1 MQKDGQVSIYSQ
13 QLLFGNKMQ
22 MLWLNIAVF
31 SALALPA
38 SAAEP
43 VSLALTPTASA
54 SCEQFSTN
62 DQIRWAPDSNNSLIS
77 TSIKRAPYTNPRRQT
92 GELITAQT
100 RLLNDVEW
108 KSVTN
113 GDELAFLQITLSAQQ
128 KPIVQWVFNNTCE
141 IVQQRELSYEN
152 GSPESLKIINPANN
166 RVQKTEPL
174 NPPLPIGLPQQTSPN
189 VDVRVALVDSGVNYL
204 IPEIYNNLKTDQH
217 GKLIGYDYWDNDH
230 LPFDAHFSGS
240 DFHVTRHGT
249 GIASLLIR
257 EAPFVTLI
265 PYRYPRPDMSRMR
278 DLIEHADAFDVSIIG
293 LPLGSNKADQWEVFA
308 EAAAAHPHI
317 LFIASAGNNGRNID
331 AQPVYPAALD
341 IDNLLVVTSAD
352 DFVMPAERVNWGR
365 ANVDYMLPAENQAI
379 INFDGIQTRASGSS
393 YAVPR
398 AVALAAKL
406 KLAHPEWQ
414 ATQII
419 KEFARRFADGSS
431 VRYVGG
437 GYIADPTLNDA
448 AAIELTTVQTFSLQ
462 AESEEVEQAPS
473 FLPMNVYVLD
483 SNWSNESIQTTL
495 QTAGNILKQCNIE
508 FANVTISQLNVP
520 DYLKDL
526 ATGPSK
532 TLISS
537 LQNKD
542 EQNALK
548 VFFARDTRMQTQF
561 DGEAFGRGNT
571 RRRPW
576 LQNSVWLMKGIQ
588 DSGVALAHELF
599 HVLSNSGEHTSLPN
613 NLMQTRTSPS
623 QVELLPEQCEV
634 ALDYASNNALIF
646 D

>member
-1 MQKDGQVSIYSQ
+1 MQTP
-13 QLLFGNKMQ
+13 
-22 MLWLNIAVF
+22 WLKIAILAV
-31 SALALPA
+31 LALPA
-38 SAAEP
+38 RAAEP

-54 SCEQFSTN
+54 SCEQFNTN
-62 DQIRWAPDSNNSLIS
+62 DQISWAPDSNNALIS
-77 TSIKRAPYTNPRRQT
+77 ANINREPYTNPRGQT
-92 GELITAQT
+92 GELVTAQT
-100 RLLNDVEW
+100 RLKNDVEW

-113 GDELAFLQITLSAQQ
+113 GDKLAFLQITLSVQQ
-128 KPIVQWVFNNTCE
+128 KPIAQWVFNHSCQV
-141 IVQQRELSYEN
+141 VQQRELSYAN
-152 GSPESLKIINPANN
+152 GSPESLSIINPANN
-166 RVQKTEPL
+166 SIQKIEPL
-174 NPPLPIGLPQQTSPN
+174 NPPLPIGMTHQTLPYAK
-189 VDVRVALVDSGVNYL
+189 VRVGLVDSGVNYL
-204 IPEIYNNLKTDQH
+204 IPEIYKNLETDLN
-217 GKLIGYDYWDNDH
+217 GKLIGYDYWDNDD

-249 GIASLLIR
+249 GTASLLIR

-278 DLIEHADAFDVSIIG
+278 NLIEHADAFDVSIIG

-308 EAAAAHPHI
+308 EVAAAHPHI

-365 ANVDYMLPAENQAI
+365 THVDYMLPAENQPI

-398 AVALAAKL
+398 AVALAAQL
-406 KLAHPEWQ
+406 KFAHPEWQ

-431 VRYVGG
+431 IRYVGG
-437 GYIADPTLNDA
+437 GYIADPTLTDA
-448 AAIELTTVQTFSLQ
+448 AAIELTTVQTFTPQEQSDK
-462 AESEEVEQAPS
+462 EEQTPS
-473 FLPMNVYVLD
+473 FLPINVYVLD

-495 QTAGNILKQCNIE
+495 NTAGNILKQCNIV
-508 FANVTISQLNVP
+508 FANVTISQLKVP

-532 TLISS
+532 TLMGS

-542 EQNALK
+542 EPNALK

-623 QVELLPEQCEV
+623 QVELLPEQCEA